1 MAEKEGGPRHFQ
13 DTVRPA
19 ELVKLPSPIEL
30 PAYNE
35 QMNNVHMPN
44 DIGTFEEAS
53 LPSKDNRQEKSHI
66 T

>member
-1 MAEKEGGPRHFQ
+1 MPATPPPAPI
-13 DTVRPA
+13 RP
-19 ELVKLPSPIEL
+19 

-35 QMNNVHMPN
+35 QMNNEHTPQ

-53 LPSKDNRQEKSHI
+53 LPSKDNSQEKSHI